1 MVKRSLGAKAC
12 FLIKGSVQQYLS
24 VVLQIL
30 KPPPGRRSERLVMIC
45 CPQACRPQTSETSRL
60 MMLTTT
66 YLTTN
71 HELITPSFTIKLVT
85 VSLELRL
92 LVSRAWVH
100 CVPLSLA
107 KQ

>member
-1 MVKRSLGAKAC
+1 
-12 FLIKGSVQQYLS
+12 
-24 VVLQIL
+24 
-30 KPPPGRRSERLVMIC
+30 
-45 CPQACRPQTSETSRL
+45 
-60 MMLTTT
+60 MLTTT

-71 HELITPSFTIKLVT
+71 HELITPSFTIRLVT

-92 LVSRAWVH
+92 LVSTAWVR